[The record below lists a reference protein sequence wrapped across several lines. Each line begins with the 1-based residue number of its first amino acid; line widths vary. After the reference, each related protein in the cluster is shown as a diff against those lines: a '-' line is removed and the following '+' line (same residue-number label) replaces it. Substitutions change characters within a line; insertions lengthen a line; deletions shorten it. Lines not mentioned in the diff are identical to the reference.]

1 MAIDWDDNEDTWYC
15 TVCEIDL
22 EDGDLEDGDH
32 DSCPFC
38 GQ

>member
-22 EDGDLEDGDH
+22 EHGDH
-32 DSCPFC
+32 DSCPSC